1 MRGHPDPGGWL
12 SPPLLLAEQGPGLG
26 LTTTTGLRAGL
37 AGPGQDPPGLAGLRC
52 GQGAGAAGGGGAGT
66 CLKPAGTVTFSLAR
80 FPVGL
85 VIYWTWNNL
94 LSAIQQ
100 LIVMRKNRA

>member
-1 MRGHPDPGGWL
+1 MKLAPASADPAQAAIMNWL
-12 SPPLLLAEQGPGLG
+12 PVIITL
-26 LTTTTGLRAGL
+26 
-37 AGPGQDPPGLAGLRC
+37 
-52 GQGAGAAGGGGAGT
+52 
-66 CLKPAGTVTFSLAR
+66 SLAK
-80 FPVGL
+80 FSVGL